1 MATPAPPPPSSL
13 YGNPIAFSLFSS
25 LVQRIGAVPAIRK
38 GARRSIGPTTKQH
51 RLLDAWI
58 GAVKAEY
65 GRDLPEGTIVL
76 FFRLFFPDEG
86 VRRRY
91 DLREL
96 LLGQALEGVYG
107 ARRGTF
113 SSWNAQ
119 SDVGRASS
127 TGCLGT
133 EVQNWLERDEKHA
146 KGKKELTL
154 GRVDELLD
162 ELATLSSASAADVQ
176 ALRIARRRPVKAI
189 LSDLLLSLS
198 PSDAAVMVQIILRDL
213 APLLYPPPSS
223 SADIALSSYCLTSYG
238 FVGLADAMQV
248 WHEGL
253 PRLYRTVAD
262 LDWVSWT
269 AELAIRHGTALPRSR
284 PQIGLPIKVPE
295 TEKPS
300 SCARATKHLDGLVAV
315 ETKYD
320 GERLQI
326 HVHLSL
332 PPPQQ
337 IRIFS
342 KSSRDSTETR
352 RGLLPII
359 RASLGLPLDPVT
371 QALHPQLY
379 KRLLHVLSGT
389 ASACPP
395 IPPTKLVI
403 EGEMVPY
410 HEGRRQIDEFW
421 KLGFAKAGGD
431 APLDAQSA
439 KWTTRR
445 RAAEEDDSFTTGAT
459 PSPNKPMQQQSPG
472 SAQAAGEG
480 DALVGSN
487 LHLMIVWFDVLVM
500 DGESLLDQPYQ
511 ARRARL
517 ESLVLPIEGFSM
529 LADSVIVDFDYTEKA
544 VSKLRDRFANII
556 ASRCEGLMLKPLNSA
571 YNDLRCGQRWV
582 KLKKDFIPGAGDT
595 MDVCVVGASWQRK
608 RGRELLVPPSV
619 YTTFFVGFR
628 ADDLRASLPNSRKRH
643 YHILFST
650 SYGLSREQLAQ
661 VCFEAREGRPERFD
675 FESAADG
682 SAFKRVDRR
691 KTLGPYAVYDAAC
704 CSFTFSLAEHLYSN
718 TVRPAVIFRQPRV
731 MELNGAGFQRTPGCP
746 YYELRWPRIIKASR
760 PDESGT
766 PLSLAD
772 LQRVAH
778 EATGTVSSSAA
789 ALVDQ
794 IWNAAKLDARKK
806 ESPEEEYEREVKMWV
821 RKLERAD
828 GIMRD
833 PVEPEEAVVE
843 LSKTVSSPLKRSTSV
858 GGRIPPVKSDKA
870 RPATPAPAQPFPVA
884 DDGDTRSAGLKPPPA
899 TPPRPRGSVAMGRS
913 VSSPCAR
920 SDAPSPPAQAL
931 CPPVATIDP
940 EKLPLR
946 RRTIAQAGVIVAE
959 PSASSNNRKR
969 RRLSSKFADKSARQ
983 LQSFA
988 SLPLSLYAVLSPHR
1002 EAAQLDTSSRAWSL
1016 YPPLSPGTVVP
1027 APRNPHLDLS
1037 NYIARATELL
1047 VAAGLASATDSAT
1060 SKTGRDESLRQGV
1073 IFVSP
1078 GPTSEDFVRRL
1089 ELDACRAKQVAGQKA
1104 TVWVLKREALETRGG
1119 CDLGMGSDVL
1129 TVL

>member
-1 MATPAPPPPSSL
+1 
-13 YGNPIAFSLFSS
+13 
-25 LVQRIGAVPAIRK
+25 
-38 GARRSIGPTTKQH
+38 
-51 RLLDAWI
+51 
-58 GAVKAEY
+58 
-65 GRDLPEGTIVL
+65 
-76 FFRLFFPDEG
+76 
-86 VRRRY
+86 
-91 DLREL
+91 
-96 LLGQALEGVYG
+96 
-107 ARRGTF
+107 
-113 SSWNAQ
+113 
-119 SDVGRASS
+119 
-127 TGCLGT
+127 
-133 EVQNWLERDEKHA
+133 
-146 KGKKELTL
+146 
-154 GRVDELLD
+154 
-162 ELATLSSASAADVQ
+162 
-176 ALRIARRRPVKAI
+176 
-189 LSDLLLSLS
+189 
-198 PSDAAVMVQIILRDL
+198 MVQIILRDL

-262 LDWVSWT
+262 LDW
-269 AELAIRHGTALPRSR
+269 
-284 PQIGLPIKVPE
+284 IGLPIKVPE

-320 GERLQI
+320 GER
-326 HVHLSL
+326 
-332 PPPQQ
+332 
-337 IRIFS
+337 
-342 KSSRDSTETR
+342 
-352 RGLLPII
+352 II

-595 MDVCVVGASWQRK
+595 MD
-608 RGRELLVPPSV
+608 
-619 YTTFFVGFR
+619 
-628 ADDLRASLPNSRKRH
+628 NSRKRH